1 MYKVPVKY
9 KKQIVQELKTFVP
22 LINSLM
28 ARGKS
33 SSEEDARVLLNDV
46 LHSVLGYNK
55 FNELKTEM
63 RDKNNR
69 FDYGVKLTDGPFKNK
84 ADKLDFIIEAK
95 ACHVELNQ
103 MVIDQTLPYCISTGV
118 DYFFLTNAVKW
129 QMFKVVRQGKI
140 PTAIKIHEVVFTNAT
155 NYEELAEEF
164 YLFSK
169 WSYLNTDWK
178 HVAEVTKATKAEDIV
193 AVLLSDRIIKAIS
206 RELSNEH
213 EVRVDEESVHEILEK
228 TILKSWS
235 GEYNKKLLKKLN
247 EKPLR
252 KELAKHEAISEE
264 NPAAREPLMDS
275 ENITQ
280 ITITSPEKEVA

>member
-1 MYKVPVKY
+1 MYKIPVKY

-33 SSEEDARVLLNDV
+33 TSEEDARILLNDV

-55 FNELKTEM
+55 FSELKTEM

-69 FDYGVKLTDGPFKNK
+69 FDYGVKLIDGPFKNK
-84 ADKLDFIIEAK
+84 AEKLDFIIEAK
-95 ACHVELNQ
+95 ACYVELNQ
-103 MVIDQTLPYCISTGV
+103 AVIDQTLPYCISTGV

-140 PTAIKIHEVVFTNAT
+140 PVAIKIHEVIFSATT

-169 WSYLNTDWK
+169 WSYLNNDWK
-178 HVAEVTKATKAEDIV
+178 HVAEVTKATKVEDVV
-193 AVLLSDRIIKAIS
+193 AVMLSDRIVGAIAK
-206 RELSNEH
+206 ELSNEH

-235 GEYNKKLLKKLN
+235 GEYNKKLFKKLN
-247 EKPLR
+247 EKPQ
-252 KELAKHEAISEE
+252 KKDVNKPAVCVESANEELQNTSLPSSTI
-264 NPAAREPLMDS
+264 EPMKD
-275 ENITQ
+275 
-280 ITITSPEKEVA
+280 VA